1 MMSKINSVVW
11 RSLKALQETQE
22 MRQNTFEI
30 FGFDIVLDKKLNP
43 WVIEINLSP
52 ACAERADWLTKMLD
66 DSALDLIQYLQ
77 NKILVGMGK
86 EHWAPKMREKIKF
99 AKQEL
104 NEAKRSKNLN
114 TEKFYLDN

>member
-1 MMSKINSVVW
+1 
-11 RSLKALQETQE
+11 
-22 MRQNTFEI
+22 
-30 FGFDIVLDKKLNP
+30 
-43 WVIEINLSP
+43 
-52 ACAERADWLTKMLD
+52 
-66 DSALDLIQYLQ
+66 
-77 NKILVGMGK
+77 MGK

>member
-1 MMSKINSVVW
+1 
-11 RSLKALQETQE
+11 

-66 DSALDLIQYLQ
+66 DSALDLI
-77 NKILVGMGK
+77 
-86 EHWAPKMREKIKF
+86 
-99 AKQEL
+99 
-104 NEAKRSKNLN
+104 
-114 TEKFYLDN
+114 